1 MIKKSQGDAETAG
14 HVSKMKMPL
23 AAEETAERRRT
34 ADNALAS
41 QRLEGLEPDPQVI
54 AEVERYIFGKVE
66 IGDIIEH
73 YLARVK
79 RGEA

>member
-1 MIKKSQGDAETAG
+1 
-14 HVSKMKMPL
+14 MKTPL

-66 IGDIIEH
+66 IGGP
-73 YLARVK
+73 R
-79 RGEA
+79 RR